1 MPGGAGTA
9 RGLRDSPLGKI
20 AILVAILAAA
30 LLVAKSCGKTD
41 PELSK
46 EEAIAVAKDAIEFQ
60 PECVFVRL
68 IKRGFQSRET
78 WAVSLSKPSGPDTSL
93 VNVVQV
99 DGDTGQVVEV
109 KQGTQA
115 RIKC

>member
-1 MPGGAGTA
+1 LPGAAGTA
-9 RGLRDSPLGKI
+9 RGLRDRPLGKI
-20 AILVAILAAA
+20 AILVAILVAA

-41 PELSK
+41 PELTK
-46 EEAIAVAKDAIEFQ
+46 EEAIEVAKGAIDYE

-93 VNVVQV
+93 VNVIQV

-109 KQGTQA
+109 RKGTQA
-115 RIKC
+115 RVKC

>member
-9 RGLRDSPLGKI
+9 RGLRDSPLGRI
-20 AILVAILAAA
+20 AILVAILVAAV
-30 LLVAKSCGKTD
+30 LVAKSCGKTD
-41 PELSK
+41 PALSK
-46 EEAIAVAKDAIEFQ
+46 EEAIVVAKAAIDYQ

-99 DGDTGQVVEV
+99 DGDTGQVVVV

>member
-1 MPGGAGTA
+1 MPGAAGTA
-9 RGLRDSPLGKI
+9 RGLRDRPLGKV
-20 AILVAILAAA
+20 AILVAILVAA

-46 EEAIAVAKDAIEFQ
+46 EEAIAVARDAIDFE

-68 IKRGFQSRET
+68 IKRGLQSRET
-78 WAVSLSKPSGPDTSL
+78 WAVSLSKPSGPDTSV

-99 DGDTGQVVEV
+99 DGDTGRVIEIR
-109 KQGTQA
+109 QGTQA